1 MDRAQFLR
9 RVKFILKF
17 GRALHSVG
25 APAHTLEGT
34 LQDMCQLFGLQGNI
48 VSLPT
53 AIFSSFSYGDE
64 EITKIERVVP
74 MGVNLGK
81 LSKVD
86 LVAREVIHGR
96 MSYEEGSDSLD
107 RILASPDP
115 YNGLIRVLCFLF
127 SSAGFMVLFGG
138 NWGDFLASILIGS
151 IIGLLSLLQPVQTIG
166 LVAQMFEAII
176 AVVAAFISYFLVKLV
191 PSLNVGVIILSSL
204 IIFMPGLFITM
215 AIAEIATQNLTS
227 GSSRLMGGIMILLKL
242 TFGVFIGAKIAS
254 FVYIPSIAIEFQTIP
269 DWVTII
275 TLPITA
281 LMATVIFKAEKSD
294 WGWVTLAGVFGYCCS
309 KFATH
314 YLGPELGIL
323 IGGFCVGAVSNIFA
337 RLKNRPSSLF
347 QFPGIILLVPGSM
360 GYRSLSFLF
369 ERDVVGGLG
378 TAFGMITLATALV
391 VGIFFGNILVKPRRS
406 L

>member
-34 LQDMCQLFGLQGNI
+34 LQDMCQLFGLHGNI

-96 MSYEEGSDSLD
+96 MTFEEGSDSLD
-107 RILASPDP
+107 KILASPDP
-115 YNGLIRVLCFLF
+115 YNGMIRVLCFLF
-127 SSAGFMVLFGG
+127 SSAGFLVLFGG

-227 GSSRLMGGIMILLKL
+227 GTSRLMGGIMILLKL

-254 FVYIPSIAIEFQTIP
+254 FIYVPSIAIEFKTIP
-269 DWVTII
+269 DWVTIF
-275 TLPITA
+275 TLPVTA

-323 IGGFCVGAVSNIFA
+323 IGGFCVGSVSNIFA
-337 RLKNRPSSLF
+337 RLKDRPSSLF

>member
-1 MDRAQFLR
+1 
-9 RVKFILKF
+9 
-17 GRALHSVG
+17 
-25 APAHTLEGT
+25 
-34 LQDMCQLFGLQGNI
+34 
-48 VSLPT
+48 
-53 AIFSSFSYGDE
+53 
-64 EITKIERVVP
+64 
-74 MGVNLGK
+74 
-81 LSKVD
+81 
-86 LVAREVIHGR
+86 

-107 RILASPDP
+107 NILASPDP

-227 GSSRLMGGIMILLKL
+227 GTSRLMGGIMILLKL